1 MLFGL
6 SNGFH
11 SVLVSLMLNV
21 VCRVI
26 VQKYARMLVYKIFV
40 FNQKIEFKSIWIGVN
55 LRARKMIQQFIYV
68 I

>member
-1 MLFGL
+1 
-6 SNGFH
+6 
-11 SVLVSLMLNV
+11 MLNMV
-21 VCRVI
+21 YRAS